1 MSNRA
6 GDGQDRRTGT
16 YVDRAGRVR
25 SVRIELP
32 DPHVVEA
39 LRRMSPGERIEAGLR
54 HSDLL
59 RQQARSVV
67 ESRHPDWSPAQVT
80 AELYRRMHGADR

>member
-1 MSNRA
+1 MSKRA
-6 GDGQDRRTGT
+6 GDGQDRRVGS
-16 YVDRAGRVR
+16 YVDRSGRVR

-32 DPHVVEA
+32 DARVVEA

-59 RQQARSVV
+59 REQVRAFV
-67 ESRHPDWSPAQVT
+67 ERRHPDWTPAQVG